1 MSQQASMTTV
11 FLSYSTKDHYFA
23 ELAAI
28 KLAEANISLWRDQG
42 KLRAGSEWR
51 GGIERGIGDSI
62 AVLVALSENSTD
74 SSYVTFEWAYALGK
88 GKTVVP
94 IKLEACKVHP
104 RLEPIQYL
112 DFSVPGSLPWN
123 LLIERIREIEAD
135 ATSEEDL
142 AASSTAQEPSP
153 QDPTVKAI
161 LAYLNQRGYQ
171 MVSYDRL
178 RRRIDPALSDE
189 VLDDLVAKNPTVFRK
204 AVLKQGKL
212 GLAKRIP

>member
-1 MSQQASMTTV
+1 MARV

-28 KLAEANISLWRDQG
+28 KLEGSGVELWRDQG
-42 KLRAGSEWR
+42 QLRAGSDWR
-51 GGIERGIGDSI
+51 SGIERGIAESI
-62 AVLVALSENSTD
+62 AVLVALSQNSVE
-74 SSYVTFEWAYALGK
+74 SSYVTFEWAYGLGK

-94 IKLEACKVHP
+94 LKLESCKVHP

-123 LLIERIREIEAD
+123 LLVERIREIEAD

-142 AASSTAQEPSP
+142 EVAAAGDQPPP
-153 QDPTVKAI
+153 QDATVKAI

-171 MVSYDRL
+171 MVSYDRV
-178 RRRIDPALSDE
+178 RRRIDSDLTDE
-189 VLDDLVAKNPTVFRK
+189 KLDELVARNPTIFRR
-204 AVLKQGKL
+204 AVLKGGKR
-212 GLAKRIP
+212 GLAKLIP